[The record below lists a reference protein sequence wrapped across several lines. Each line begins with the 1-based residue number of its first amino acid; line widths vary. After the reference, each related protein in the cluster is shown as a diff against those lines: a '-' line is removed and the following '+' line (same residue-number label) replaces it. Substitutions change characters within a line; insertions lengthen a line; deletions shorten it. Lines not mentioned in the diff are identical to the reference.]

1 MTEFKTVMRE
11 FQRLCSGRKC
21 GSCPIGI
28 YNESALYCSVWVK
41 NHSEEA
47 ERIIMEWS
55 AAHPIKTNG
64 MKFKEV
70 FGYRFADKIKTPE
83 DIMTWLCEEY
93 KRGQD
98 NG

>member
-1 MTEFKTVMRE
+1 MCAFYKH
-11 FQRLCSGRKC
+11 CDN
-21 GSCPIGI
+21 CPINKVKDKAVVCRYWTLI
-28 YNESALYCSVWVK
+28 KNPEKAEEIVMKWVT
-41 NHSEEA
+41 E
-47 ERIIMEWS
+47 
-55 AAHPIKTNG
+55 HPIKTNG
-64 MKFKEV
+64 TKFKEV